1 MVEIGF
7 RKDEIV
13 AAVGQ
18 DQYNAWRKKAR
29 TAYEHYM
36 SESKHSGENG
46 ARFSRQRRRP
56 YINETV
62 AELYLAHIL
71 ASQPED
77 RVEQPR

>member
-29 TAYEHYM
+29 TAYEH
-36 SESKHSGENG
+36 E
-46 ARFSRQRRRP
+46 
-56 YINETV
+56 
-62 AELYLAHIL
+62 
-71 ASQPED
+71 
-77 RVEQPR
+77 